1 MFRAV
6 LYSGPWWTAGTVK
19 DDHNPAAMPRHVS
32 VVALRG
38 FGICMCSSIAFR
50 QSQTRAATLTHGR
63 MFTYTV
69 LGSWSA
75 CRKPA
80 PRVWPHSS
88 CGLAVPHLSFVLL
101 VASRQTVNVIGT
113 LGHLV
118 PTGAGEKALRRRLSK
133 RPDLSHGALFS
144 LISRDDGLR
153 MEVLELCVCV
163 SKLKTIDRLKP
174 VCTLHIAL
182 HC

>member
-38 FGICMCSSIAFR
+38 FGIGMCSSIAFR

-163 SKLKTIDRLKP
+163 KTED
-174 VCTLHIAL
+174 H
-182 HC
+182 